1 MHATSNNA
9 RILGKENELGRIRQG
24 YLADIILVDE
34 NPLENFKFLYPTGVQ
49 DLKDGKLVHRG
60 GIKWTIK
67 DGFVYH
73 VPSLLEDVKKIV
85 TEARQK

>member
-1 MHATSNNA
+1 MSSH
-9 RILGKENELGRIRQG
+9 E
-24 YLADIILVDE
+24 
-34 NPLENFKFLYPTGVQ
+34 GVV
-49 DLKDGKLVHRG
+49 LWKDGKLVRRG

-73 VPSLLEDVKKIV
+73 VPTLLEDVKKIV